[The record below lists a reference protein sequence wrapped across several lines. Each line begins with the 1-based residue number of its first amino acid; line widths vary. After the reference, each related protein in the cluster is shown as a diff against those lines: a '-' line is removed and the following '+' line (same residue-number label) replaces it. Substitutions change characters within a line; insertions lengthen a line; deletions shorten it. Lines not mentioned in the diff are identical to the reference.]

1 MKAKSNDRLIDTLL
15 SYKPDDLT
23 RGLPYEENERGAVS

>member
-1 MKAKSNDRLIDTLL
+1 MIGLWDTLL